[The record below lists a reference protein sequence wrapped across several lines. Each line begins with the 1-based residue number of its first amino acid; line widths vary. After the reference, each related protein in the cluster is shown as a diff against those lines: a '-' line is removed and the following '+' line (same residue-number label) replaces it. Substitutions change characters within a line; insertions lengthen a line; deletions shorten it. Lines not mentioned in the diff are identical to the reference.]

1 LSKKK
6 SNIISENSDKPAV
19 AKDRHYVSNKEMY
32 DAFVVWHE
40 ARKLAASEG
49 KEEPPIPENI
59 GGYIVN
65 IANGFV
71 SKYNWQSNA
80 KWKEEMVGDAILN
93 CIMYVR
99 NFDPSKSTNPFS
111 YFTQT
116 CYYAFLRRIEK
127 EKTQDY
133 VKHKSM
139 LNSVLYNELQVN
151 GLNEDDENL
160 IEGFEYDNSG
170 VDTFIEE
177 FELKNFGKTLQTN
190 VVAGVGGKTKIL
202 EAPEEVGF
210 L

>member
-1 LSKKK
+1 LAKKK

-19 AKDRHYVSNKEMY
+19 SKDKHYVSNKDMY
-32 DAFVVWHE
+32 EAFVVWHQ
-40 ARKLAASEG
+40 ARKLAAAEG
-49 KEEPPIPENI
+49 REEPAIPENI
-59 GGYIVN
+59 GGYLVN

-71 SKYNWQSNA
+71 SKYNWQSNT

-99 NFDPSKSTNPFS
+99 NFDPEKSTNPFS

-127 EKTQDY
+127 EKAQDY

-170 VDTFIEE
+170 VDAFIEE